1 MVSYLQK
8 GDDDYDK
15 RNSDAHNVIQGN
27 HRPEVMFL
35 VPVRCLCTLGAE
47 ALFIFT

>member
-35 VPVRCLCTLGAE
+35 VSVRCLCTLGAE